1 MDKIAPGAAACQRG
15 CPGGASSASV
25 LGMKRVWNAFSNLLE
40 SLRPRSWTKNLFV
53 FAGVLFGRQW
63 SPGAIGI
70 TSLGALGFS
79 LLAGSVYLIND
90 IADRKRDS
98 QHPEKRSRPLAS
110 GRLSPAAAGLSALVL
125 AAGTLS
131 AAWLLAPRFALV
143 CSAYLVM
150 QAAYSLRL
158 KHMVILDSLVIAMGF
173 VLRALA
179 GVELAQD
186 GGFAVEISPWLLLC
200 TFFLA
205 IFLAFAKRRS
215 EVVTLGEAAGDH
227 RAILR
232 DYSPHLL
239 DEMIGIATAASIMS
253 FAVYTVSERT
263 AEMVS
268 PMLWTTIPFVAFG
281 IFRYLFLV
289 HRRGLGGSPERIL
302 LSDRP
307 LLFNIILWVLS
318 VMAVMK
324 YFPVEGGA

>member
-1 MDKIAPGAAACQRG
+1 MSRV
-15 CPGGASSASV
+15 SSTLSA
-25 LGMKRVWNAFSNLLE
+25 LAE

-53 FAGVLFGRQW
+53 FAGVLFGRRW
-63 SPGAIGI
+63 SLDAVVF
-70 TSLGALGFS
+70 TALGALGFS
-79 LLAGSVYLIND
+79 LLAGSVYLVND
-90 IADRKRDS
+90 IADRGRDAR
-98 QHPEKRSRPLAS
+98 HPDKRSRPLAS
-110 GRLSPAAAGLSALVL
+110 GRLSPWTAGAAAAVIAS
-125 AAGTLS
+125 GTLA

-150 QAAYSLRL
+150 QAAYSWKL
-158 KHMVILDSLVIAMGF
+158 KHVVILDSLVIAMGF

-239 DEMIGIATAASIMS
+239 DEMIGIATAASLMS
-253 FAVYTVSERT
+253 YAVYTVSERT

>member
-1 MDKIAPGAAACQRG
+1 M
-15 CPGGASSASV
+15 STLSALV
-25 LGMKRVWNAFSNLLE
+25 E
-40 SLRPRSWTKNLFV
+40 SLRPRSWTKNLFI

-63 SPGAIGI
+63 SPEAIGI
-70 TSLGALGFS
+70 TALGALGFS
-79 LLAGSVYLIND
+79 LLAGSVYLVND
-90 IADRKRDS
+90 IADRARDA
-98 QHPEKRSRPLAS
+98 QHPDKRSRPLAS
-110 GRLSPAAAGLSALVL
+110 GRLSPAAAWLSAFVL
-125 AAGTLS
+125 ASGTLS
-131 AAWLLAPRFALV
+131 AAWLSAPRFALV
-143 CSAYLVM
+143 CSGYMLM
-150 QAAYSLRL
+150 QTAYSFRL
-158 KHMVILDSLVIAMGF
+158 KHVVILDSLVIAMGF

-186 GGFAVEISPWLLLC
+186 CGFAVEISPWLLLC

-205 IFLAFAKRRS
+205 VFIAFSKRRS
-215 EVVTLGEAAGDH
+215 EVVTLGEAAGEH

-268 PMLWTTIPFVAFG
+268 PMLWTTIPFVVYG

-289 HRRGLGGSPERIL
+289 HRRGLGGSPDRIL

-307 LLFNIILWVLS
+307 LLFNILLWILS
-318 VMAVMK
+318 VMAVLR
-324 YFPVEGGA
+324 YFPAKGNA